1 MTVSTELSHEEYVG
15 NGVTTDFDFR
25 FRIFEGKHLIV
36 VVADSDGNET
46 TLKNGTDYTIVGA
59 GSYHGGKVVLNK
71 PLAQGWKILLE
82 RDLPVVQETDLRN
95 QGKFFAEVHED
106 AFDYLTMLIQKAL
119 GTFSLSLR
127 KPTYLSNY
135 YDAKGNRI
143 ANLAPP
149 KFGSDSANKDY
160 VDNSIK
166 DIDSKTLRVKD
177 KPINVLP
184 NTEQRANKILAFDNN
199 GQPITV
205 LPESGSAS
213 DVLMELGKPS
223 GANLIGISN
232 GNTLQQYLDN
242 GFLYP
247 ELYFTENETDH
258 TYAFI
263 QMFNDAKVT
272 GKRIYANGEYNLY
285 DQNRSRDGY
294 ENWMSYNHIIEIN
307 GFNGGIDLSLAKV
320 NIISDNSRITAF
332 KLINC
337 SGDIKLP
344 FINGNMQNLSMP
356 SMYIDDCGIRI
367 GAKCKN
373 LNLTCGGIDHYP
385 GHGIVVRHYIQ
396 DDISNLDN
404 GIPENIKIYSCVIK
418 NCWQSG
424 IVPITGERILIIE
437 NSVTYSGSS
446 DNKNM
451 VIATVGHGIHT
462 EPVVSTG
469 GVNGR
474 LRNVYIANNK
484 SSRNRMHGLMCH
496 SYIENFAITRNDFSY
511 NYLDGAHY
519 EAWCH
524 SVISNDNF
532 IKNNIRYGIYFNCTS
547 PSAYPDLIHDA
558 SFNDTI
564 EMNGSDGF
572 IDFSGSKDLIISGSV
587 GFNSGHG
594 LTLNSAGQHTLSN
607 LTLYNNGKGSSE
619 MKYAIN
625 GSSFICNNIR
635 IYNTSPSSN
644 YQRAIRFRGKC
655 SGSGIKLDENSTRFD
670 VLDGHP
676 LYCIVNDGKL
686 VMQGDIGS
694 IVGNKLIL
702 NKKSSGVWLMPDSFE
717 YISISFSSS
726 AVMSFPSPTLNNLG
740 LEFIVDI
747 LAGDSSVFVVPN
759 GTVNN
764 SNQATASPNKKYRL
778 KYTTTTNLSVV
789 EI

>member
-1 MTVSTELSHEEYVG
+1 MRFFYIQNTPVLIWCDYSRLEKAMSDIIPNVVIGMPNQLFTLARRFQAASNGKIYIGKIDTDPTLPENQIQVYLENEDGSHIPVSQPLIINQAGFPVYNGQIAKFVTVEGHSMAVYDSYGAQQHYYPNVLKYDPDQFDKRFRDELS
-15 NGVTTDFDFR
+15 
-25 FRIFEGKHLIV
+25 
-36 VVADSDGNET
+36 S
-46 TLKNGTDYTIVGA
+46 
-59 GSYHGGKVVLNK
+59 
-71 PLAQGWKILLE
+71 
-82 RDLPVVQETDLRN
+82 
-95 QGKFFAEVHED
+95 
-106 AFDYLTMLIQKAL
+106 
-119 GTFSLSLR
+119 
-127 KPTYLSNY
+127 
-135 YDAKGNRI
+135 
-143 ANLAPP
+143 
-149 KFGSDSANKDY
+149 
-160 VDNSIK
+160 
-166 DIDSKTLRVKD
+166 
-177 KPINVLP
+177 
-184 NTEQRANKILAFDNN
+184 NN
-199 GQPITV
+199 G
-205 LPESGSAS
+205 AS
-213 DVLMELGKPS
+213 
-223 GANLIGISN
+223 LIGSSS

-247 ELYFTENETDH
+247 ELYFTEGETDH

-307 GFNGGIDLSLAKV
+307 GFNGGIDLSGAKV

-356 SMYIDDCGIRI
+356 STYIDDCGIRI
-367 GAKCKN
+367 GAKCRN

-385 GHGIVVRHYIQ
+385 GHGIVIRHYIQ

-474 LRNVYIANNK
+474 LRNVYIVNNK

-625 GSSFICNNIR
+625 GSSFICNNIM

-644 YQRAIRFRGKC
+644 YQRAMRFRGRC

-676 LYCIVNDGKL
+676 LYCIANDGKL

-694 IVGNKLIL
+694 IIGNKLIL

-726 AVMSFPSPTLNNLG
+726 AVMSFPSPALNNLG
-740 LEFIVDI
+740 LEFMVDI
-747 LAGDSSVFVVPN
+747 LAGDSAVFVVPN

-764 SNQATASPNKKYRL
+764 SNQATASPNKRYRL

-789 EI
+789 EVQ